1 MKAPL
6 DPFSRVTDE
15 QSHWDP
21 EWYSWL
27 QDLFTTTT
35 QLQANVVTLQ
45 TALATQ
51 QAINTAQQANN
62 TAQQAAITALQNPPP
77 GVSPGLIFLSVQTAN
92 NSPTLVFTGMNSTYA
107 AYQFHATGLRPSV
120 NNQPL
125 YMQMSLDGGATW
137 KNTSNIWTWLYSYIG
152 GGATPLAYSSASE
165 GNTTYFRIGGVTN
178 STWGNS
184 SETTVYPNSGQNLN
198 MASWRSSDYYDAGSG
213 TYQVIGSGHEVSDAT
228 PCNAVRFFFA
238 SGTIVGGR
246 IAMYGLKKA

>member
-125 YMQMSLDGGATW
+125 YMQMKSGWRRDVEKYLQYMDLALF
-137 KNTSNIWTWLYSYIG
+137 LYW
-152 GGATPLAYSSASE
+152 
-165 GNTTYFRIGGVTN
+165 RWCN
-178 STWGNS
+178 STSIQLGLRR
-184 SETTVYPNSGQNLN
+184 Q
-198 MASWRSSDYYDAGSG
+198 YYILQDRWSYKLYMG
-213 TYQVIGSGHEVSDAT
+213 
-228 PCNAVRFFFA
+228 
-238 SGTIVGGR
+238 
-246 IAMYGLKKA
+246 